1 MTLLLVV
8 LQQNRI
14 VGPFSKPPAEG
25 NELER
30 FSKDYQPE
38 DMQALINEELLKQ
51 PAPPL
56 VQFAMAGGDKL
67 TEFAVSQEIPKFGVH
82 FYYVCS
88 MEPLYDFQRRNQ
100 AKIPRGLMGPT
111 RSTIKDLNAGIEEL
125 LRTEK
130 QKLKVT
136 VDKTGRKQI
145 KIRDENVLGGG
156 GRTRAMPKHLRAR
169 LGAAAAAAPPAPSQ
183 EPEVEIPLTTFV
195 EQPSPPRRPA
205 RPVAARPIPTRS
217 RLAPQQQVDL
227 QNPSIAVAVKAGAA
241 VARLETAATADAV
254 AGPSTRPTG
263 AIPKVKAPAA
273 KSRPGQLRVPTTA
286 PGQPAQVQPARG
298 LRQPGR
304 AAPQVRPPA
313 GRAAQRPPV
322 QQTPQ
327 QQVPE
332 ARYTTPYR
340 FTPHPW
346 ASPTPPIFKY
356 GARHE
361 GPEYE
366 QQQFGVPAAEKFAVP
381 MRKIKALKWTPS
393 RRGERPQMRDIV
405 RKHPIPE
412 EVRQITEVAERPYIS
427 TPEVEQEVYEQM
439 RREHLVEQADE
450 RTSRL
455 MARFYAGKSL
465 VPRALDF
472 STADTS
478 MRPGEQ
484 AAAEEEIASG
494 FEPYLLDDTPVTEDE
509 LMAEEEME
517 FGDDLFA
524 GGWGR
529 SPAEVAQP
537 VAESE
542 AVEEAQGLS
551 VSPPRIAV
559 ASPPR
564 QSPATSATS
573 PRQSPATVVTPPRQ
587 PQYFVEEEQG
597 FLEDEDIYLVD
608 DQDYALEASPLPPTP
623 LSPITPVRMPTPVT
637 PTTRIADA
645 RRLFLTTMIEDAP
658 AASPP
663 RPSPGG
669 TTARLL
675 DVPIRS
681 PLPTRSPGV
690 PEFDIMTSPKTPEK
704 MDTKVA
710 VLLNAIEAQVEAHK
724 HLIGEVSEM
733 PRTPSLDNLV
743 TELSHGNDALQ
754 RLRLNFEAYK
764 TARAEKPA
772 TPPQPV
778 ESAMPAQLTLD
789 LQNLSDLVEE
799 TKDGAEMLQEIAET
813 AEDPVVQQAAQ
824 QSLETSKALAEIS
837 NQMQHLTTLW
847 EQSMA
852 QEGSSLGLLDE
863 QDITGGGDLFGEE
876 AAPSPLQATVNE
888 MVESLDQSI
897 KDVISGDASPQDLQ
911 AQLRDFQ
918 QALKDIDLEGSLLEG
933 SQPIDELL
941 QSANELE
948 TSIQKEA
955 AAVDAVTN
963 TPERAS
969 LLQRSEHVIDGM
981 NEILDFVAP
990 QPPTASAVSTVPTPQ
1005 RMAIA
1010 SRLETL
1016 RQAQQ
1021 QTAARPDEGTLV
1033 LTAVDEA
1040 AQRHVVDHPRP
1051 FAINWEDEQDAGIL
1065 DEEEMEMDDLMYED
1079 PRAYQY
1085 PPAEEEILDASFM
1098 QTDDMFGDEF
1108 ITEPA
1113 RWTPTASP
1121 VAGPSGVQQQM
1132 MNLLVETQHQQEALL
1147 NASLAVQES
1156 SYDVAAVA
1164 ASQQVARKL
1173 AQNQAAVAQM
1183 INQIQ
1188 AGEENFG
1195 WLGPMEQ
1202 MGKGR
1207 VPAARGPAARGP
1219 ARGVPA
1225 AGARQVQQ
1233 RAPARP
1239 ATTQARPVT
1248 RPATAGQQMPRK
1260 TTVGLQRP
1268 TTASRATVGQ
1278 PKAAAAARQAAGA
1291 VPRPVRRP
1299 GSAPSTTTAAAEAA
1313 AAPAK
1318 PPPIRRPPGGVA
1330 QAPAVRQQQPQQV
1343 APPAGTG
1350 PKPRAGSAVP
1360 IPVKRPPQPIPLP
1373 AGSAS
1378 TTQLRPS
1385 PSVRA
1390 MLPRPGPAG
1399 GPVSKRR

>member
-1 MTLLLVV
+1 MEATNLEENFKLFYRIAKNLILYLKDDDKVLAAQWLRKLAACKSAADSELRNHYMTLLLVV

-217 RLAPQQQVDL
+217 RLAPHQQVDL

-263 AIPKVKAPAA
+263 AIPKVK
-273 KSRPGQLRVPTTA
+273 
-286 PGQPAQVQPARG
+286 VQPARG

-361 GPEYE
+361 G
-366 QQQFGVPAAEKFAVP
+366 
-381 MRKIKALKWTPS
+381 TPS

-405 RKHPIPE
+405 RRHPIPE

-484 AAAEEEIASG
+484 VAAEEEIASG

-564 QSPATSATS
+564 QSPATTATS
-573 PRQSPATVVTPPRQ
+573 PRQSPASVVTPPRQ

-623 LSPITPVRMPTPVT
+623 LSPRTPVRMPTPVT

-852 QEGSSLGLLDE
+852 QDGSSLGLLDE

-897 KDVISGDASPQDLQ
+897 KDVISGETSPQELQ

-990 QPPTASAVSTVPTPQ
+990 QPPTASAVST
-1005 RMAIA
+1005 
-1010 SRLETL
+1010 
-1016 RQAQQ
+1016 
-1021 QTAARPDEGTLV
+1021 
-1033 LTAVDEA
+1033 
-1040 AQRHVVDHPRP
+1040 
-1051 FAINWEDEQDAGIL
+1051 
-1065 DEEEMEMDDLMYED
+1065 
-1079 PRAYQY
+1079 
-1085 PPAEEEILDASFM
+1085 
-1098 QTDDMFGDEF
+1098 TDDMFGDEF

-1202 MGKGR
+1202 MGVQLVEFLLLAQGKFS
-1207 VPAARGPAARGP
+1207 RGPPQDLLR
-1219 ARGVPA
+1219 
-1225 AGARQVQQ
+1225 
-1233 RAPARP
+1233 
-1239 ATTQARPVT
+1239 
-1248 RPATAGQQMPRK
+1248 RK
-1260 TTVGLQRP
+1260 RDQLQD
-1268 TTASRATVGQ
+1268 
-1278 PKAAAAARQAAGA
+1278 
-1291 VPRPVRRP
+1291 
-1299 GSAPSTTTAAAEAA
+1299 
-1313 AAPAK
+1313 
-1318 PPPIRRPPGGVA
+1318 
-1330 QAPAVRQQQPQQV
+1330 QQPQGSRCLERQQSDCRD
-1343 APPAGTG
+1343 PPPLLGQ
-1350 PKPRAGSAVP
+1350 PLVNRKPL
-1360 IPVKRPPQPIPLP
+1360 PQPDKLP
-1373 AGSAS
+1373 EQFHDLSDGRDQHHQRRQQPQR
-1378 TTQLRPS
+1378 QLLLRQNHPQ
-1385 PSVRA
+1385 
-1390 MLPRPGPAG
+1390 LEDH
-1399 GPVSKRR
+1399 PVE